1 MDNYLNIERQK
12 LLQLINFNK
21 NIVRA
26 KGLWLI
32 SDTGEKYL
40 DFISQF
46 GAVPFGHN
54 PDFLWQILTA
64 QQAEDPGVMIQP
76 FFSEG
81 AQRLSQALIEAA
93 PGDMQHVTL
102 SCTGAEAVESAIKMA
117 KAKTGRDIIVS
128 AKNSFHGKT
137 MAALLATGNQHYQ
150 QPFYAPADNFLHVP
164 FNDPQALEA
173 VLSHRKAAAFIVE
186 PVQGEGGMITPAP
199 GYLKTCEQL
208 CKKYGTL
215 LIVDEVQTGL
225 GRTGKLFACEHDDVH
240 PDILLIAKTLSGGL
254 IPLSACIANKKAWSA
269 EFGQLHTS
277 TFANNHLAATL
288 GCAVM
293 KKLTQEPEIIAHVAR
308 VGAYLH
314 ERLEQLVSQYPVAFK
329 TCDGLGLMQGLTLNP
344 WHDEESYLCPT
355 VSGQGIIVPLVSAYL
370 LNRHHICT
378 LPTMNSHNVLRIEPC
393 YLITEKEIDQLID
406 ALEKT
411 GELITQGRFYELIRA
426 AVGIGEQHP
435 DTPARPYKNP
445 AIVPQGE
452 KLGTFCFFVHP
463 VTDMHTIDCMPGGQP
478 AYTPEETEKIQHW
491 LGRAKAFY
499 GGASPAYYMP
509 CIPSANGGYVDG
521 WLISSLLTPK
531 DMMRLPKDKKEALI
545 KSYVDI
551 AQGKGGDMIGLG
563 AFTSVI
569 TRSGTTVA
577 DCGTPVTT
585 GNAFTA
591 LTSTDSIRTICRART
606 TQMSQ
611 QTLGIVGVSGSVG
624 RLCLLDIGSEF
635 QQLYLI
641 GNPRN
646 QDNVTKQEV
655 VAGEFLYKLFSGV
668 LSESVTPLWKTLADA
683 GAEAMIEARLSR
695 LPAEGYPS
703 EIYQDI
709 FRAVKQQYIATYG
722 REDGFPLLL
731 SNDIEHALPACDV
744 IITATS
750 NGESF
755 ISPDMLAPGTIVC
768 DVARPSDL
776 LQEVKQNRND
786 ITAYDGGLVRLPA
799 ELRFGG
805 PNIAELPTGVT
816 LACLAETVI
825 LTMSQAR
832 KNYSIGGISSV
843 EEAREV
849 FQLALK
855 HGFSTYLTAQ
865 DISGPDKHHSQQHT
879 TAPHTKE
886 QAAYTC

>member
-1 MDNYLNIERQK
+1 MASYLNIERQK
-12 LLQLINFNK
+12 LLELISFDK
-21 NIVRA
+21 KITRA
-26 KGLWLI
+26 KGLYLFT
-32 SDTGEKYL
+32 DTGDKYL

-54 PDFLWQILTA
+54 PDFLWQVLTA
-64 QQAEDPGVMIQP
+64 QQAADPGVMIQP

-81 AQRLSQALIEAA
+81 AQQLSRALVEAA
-93 PGDMQHVTL
+93 PGDMKYVTF

-128 AKNSFHGKT
+128 ATNSFHGKT
-137 MAALLATGNQHYQ
+137 MGAVLATGNEHYRL
-150 QPFYAPADNFLHVP
+150 PFYPPSESFLHVP
-164 FNDPQALEA
+164 FNDAQALEDI
-173 VLSHRKAAAFIVE
+173 LSTRPAAAFIVE
-186 PVQGEGGMITPAP
+186 PVQGEGGMVTPAP

-225 GRTGKLFACEHDDVH
+225 GRTGKLFACEHDDVE

-254 IPLSACIANKKAWSA
+254 IPISACIAGKKAWTT

-277 TFANNHLAATL
+277 TFANNHLATTI

-293 KKLTQEPEIIAHVAR
+293 KKLTEEPEIIAGVAR
-308 VGAYLH
+308 VGAYLQA
-314 ERLEQLVSQYPVAFK
+314 RLRELVDRFPVAFK
-329 TCDGLGLMQGLTLNP
+329 TCDGMGLMQGLTLQP

-355 VSGQGIIVPLVSAYL
+355 VSGQGIIVPLVCAYL
-370 LNRHHICT
+370 LNRHNICT
-378 LPTMNSHNVLRIEPC
+378 LPTMNSHNVLRLQPC
-393 YLITEKEIDQLID
+393 YLATEAEIDQLIH
-406 ALEKT
+406 ALEKA
-411 GELITQGRFYELIRA
+411 GELITQGKFSALIRA
-426 AVGIGEQHP
+426 AAGIGEERPGVP
-435 DTPARPYKNP
+435 DRPYKNP
-445 AIVPQGE
+445 PIVPQGE

-463 VTDMHTIDCMPGGQP
+463 VTDMHTIDCMPGGQQ
-478 AYTPEETEKIQHW
+478 AYTADEIEKIQYW
-491 LGRAKAFY
+491 LGKAKAFY

-509 CIPSANGGYVDG
+509 CIPSKNGGYVDG

-531 DMMRLPKDKKEALI
+531 DMMRLPKEKKEQLI
-545 KSYVDI
+545 HSYVGI
-551 AQGKGGDMIGLG
+551 AQENGADMIGLG

-591 LTSTDSIRTICRART
+591 LTSTDSIRTICRARSEK
-606 TQMSQ
+606 MSLK
-611 QTLGIVGVSGSVG
+611 TLGIVGVSGSVG
-624 RLCLLDIGSEF
+624 RLCLLDIGAEF
-635 QQLYLI
+635 RQLYLI

-646 QDNVTKQEV
+646 KDNVDKQEV

-668 LSESVTPLWKTLADA
+668 LSESMTPLWKTLTDA
-683 GAEAMIEARLSR
+683 GAEAVIQAHVNQLPDEDY
-695 LPAEGYPS
+695 PAETYRAM
-703 EIYQDI
+703 
-709 FRAVKQQYIATYG
+709 FRAVKQQYLETYG
-722 REDGFPLLL
+722 RTEGFPLLL
-731 SNDIEHALPACDV
+731 SNDIEHALPVCDV
-744 IITATS
+744 IVTATS

-755 ISPDMLAPGTIVC
+755 IRPDVLSPGAIVC

-776 LQEVKQNRND
+776 LQEVKQNRDD

-799 ELRFGG
+799 NLRFGG
-805 PNIAELPTGVT
+805 PNIAELDTGVT

-832 KNYSIGGISSV
+832 KNYSIGGISSI

-855 HGFSTYLTAQ
+855 HGFCTHLSERDIHGPAADKSQTSTTPKHTAAQ
-865 DISGPDKHHSQQHT
+865 V
-879 TAPHTKE
+879 
-886 QAAYTC
+886 AYTG